1 MHVRKDHNV
10 SVRVTLLLLCVG
22 GGGSGGGD
30 EALLPTTATTYNT
43 DDEPFKAPA
52 RVIRHPVECVV
63 QLGMIWN
70 GIYEFNRL
78 KEHRIGYYL

>member
-10 SVRVTLLLLCVG
+10 SVRVTLLLLCVCG
-22 GGGSGGGD
+22 GGGN
-30 EALLPTTATTYNT
+30 EALLPIATTYYT
-43 DDEPFKAPA
+43 GDEPFKAPA
-52 RVIRHPVECVV
+52 RVICHPVECVV

-78 KEHRIGYYL
+78 KEHQIGYYL